1 MEGTRPS
8 RAPMGLPKGRGNM
21 ANFVPEMIVEA
32 EPETVTLIAVSTFCL
47 TLSESAQGG
56 QRSLNWARIF
66 DRLGRNTHHCL
77 RDK

>member
-1 MEGTRPS
+1 
-8 RAPMGLPKGRGNM
+8 MGLPKGRGNM

-47 TLSESAQGG
+47 TLSESAQGR